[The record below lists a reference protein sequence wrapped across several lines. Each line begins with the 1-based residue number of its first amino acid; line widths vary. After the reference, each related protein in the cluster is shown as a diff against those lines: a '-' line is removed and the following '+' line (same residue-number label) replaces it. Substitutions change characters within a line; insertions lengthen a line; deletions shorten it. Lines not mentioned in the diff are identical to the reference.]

1 MIKEVSGDIL
11 FSRADLLAH
20 GISAQD
26 PFDSGLA
33 LALRERWPS
42 LVRDFRHHTRSRAVA
57 SGDVWFWTGIQD
69 GGGTRKILNL
79 ITQDT
84 LGQGSSA
91 KPAKA
96 SIENVRRALQNLAKL
111 VKQENISSVALPRLA
126 TGVGSLPWSEVSPLI
141 RQYLGDLGIP
151 VIVYT
156 TYRKGEM
163 ADEGL

>member
-1 MIKEVSGDIL
+1 
-11 FSRADLLAH
+11 
-20 GISAQD
+20 SA
-26 PFDSGLA
+26 
-33 LALRERWPS
+33 R
-42 LVRDFRHHTRSRAVA
+42 
-57 SGDVWFWTGIQD
+57 
-69 GGGTRKILNL
+69 
-79 ITQDT
+79 
-84 LGQGSSA
+84 
-91 KPAKA
+91 PAKA